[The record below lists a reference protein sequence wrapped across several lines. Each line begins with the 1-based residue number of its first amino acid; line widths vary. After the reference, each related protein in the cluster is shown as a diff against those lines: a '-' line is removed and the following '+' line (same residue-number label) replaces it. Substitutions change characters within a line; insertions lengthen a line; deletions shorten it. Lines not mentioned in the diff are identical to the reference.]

1 MRQLFLLFIICI
13 SSNVVFGQID
23 TIEVYSKVMGR
34 SIPSLVITPKDYD
47 VENDK
52 LPVLYLLHG
61 AGGYFSNWLFR
72 VPEIEQYAD
81 DYNLIIVCPDG
92 DKASWYID
100 SPIDSSSQYES
111 YITKEL
117 VPAIDQNYRT
127 IRQRRGRAI
136 TGLSMGGH
144 GAFYLAFRNQ
154 DVWGAAGSMS
164 GGVDIIP
171 FAEEWNMD
179 EILGSYREHKKNWQN
194 NSVINL
200 TNLLDGELRLIFDC
214 GTEDFFAEVN
224 EALHQKLIN
233 EEVPHEYT
241 IRPGNHNWDYWRNSI
256 KYHLIFFDTFFH
268 SSN

>member
-1 MRQLFLLFIICI
+1 MKQIIALYLLCI
-13 SSNVVFGQID
+13 STNFIFGQID

-127 IRQRRGRAI
+127 IGQRRGRAI

-154 DVWGAAGSMS
+154 DIWGAAGSMS

-179 EILGSYREHKKNWQN
+179 EILGSYPEHKKNWQN

-200 TNLLDGELRLIFDC
+200 THLLDGELRLIFDC

-233 EEVPHEYT
+233 AEVPHEYT

-256 KYHLIFFDTFFH
+256 KYHLVFFDTFFH

>member
-1 MRQLFLLFIICI
+1 MKQIIILCLLCI
-13 SSNVVFGQID
+13 SINVVSGQVD
-23 TIEVYSKVMGR
+23 TVNLYSKVMNKF
-34 SIPSLVITPKDYD
+34 IPNLVITPKDYN

-52 LPVLYLLHG
+52 LPVLYMLHG

-81 DYNLIIVCPDG
+81 DFNIIIVCPDG
-92 DKASWYID
+92 DKTSWYID

-127 IRQRRGRAI
+127 ISKKEGRAI

-154 DVWGAAGSMS
+154 DIWGAAGSMS

-179 EILGSYREHKKNWQN
+179 EILGTYPENKENWEN

-200 TNLLDGELRLIFDC
+200 TYLLNGQLRLIFDC
-214 GTEDFFAEVN
+214 GNQDFFAEVN
-224 EALHQKLIN
+224 EALHQKLVN
-233 EEVPHEYT
+233 EAIPHEYT
-241 IRPGNHNWDYWRNSI
+241 IRPGKHNWGYWRNAI
-256 KYHLIFFDTFFH
+256 KYHLIFFDTFFQ